1 MPLASDAQ
9 RLQQLHAQLDQAL
22 QRGDWQAIATVDAAI
37 AQCLRALA
45 ESEQPDPATLATLAT
60 LAARAALKQLHDQA
74 RVACAEECERLRQL
88 LVNHLEYAEGLAAYQ
103 RVELFHTG
111 ETR

>member
-45 ESEQPDPATLATLAT
+45 EIGKPDPAT
-60 LAARAALKQLHDQA
+60 LAARAALKQLHDRA

-111 ETR
+111 EAR

>member
-9 RLQQLHAQLDQAL
+9 RLQQLHEQLQQAL
-22 QRGDWQAIATVDAAI
+22 QRADWQAIAMVDGAI
-37 AQCLRALA
+37 AQFLRALA
-45 ESEQPDPATLATLAT
+45 EGEQPDQAT
-60 LAARAALKQLHDQA
+60 LAARALLKQLHDQA

-111 ETR
+111 EAR

>member
-9 RLQQLHAQLDQAL
+9 RLQQLHEQLDQAL

-45 ESEQPDPATLATLAT
+45 EIGQPDPAT

-111 ETR
+111 EAR

>member
-1 MPLASDAQ
+1 M
-9 RLQQLHAQLDQAL
+9 QQLHEQLQQAL

-37 AQCLRALA
+37 AQCLRALV
-45 ESEQPDPATLATLAT
+45 EIGQPDPATV
-60 LAARAALKQLHDQA
+60 AARAALKQLHDQA

-111 ETR
+111 EAR